1 MKFSSPAILLTAFV
15 VQLISSSPTGQS
27 DEKRQLNGFFGSLA
41 GLVGVS
47 ATYDYVIVGGGTAGL
62 TMASRLS
69 EKRGISVAVIE
80 AGTLYQVHNTTNPQ
94 LPSSELTY
102 FSRSRIPYSAPRLRE
117 MCSGADQTQQ
127 IPILPL
133 TGTSLQPL
141 KLEQPTERY
150 TMPEESVLADHQRE
164 TS

>member
-1 MKFSSPAILLTAFV
+1 MKLSTLSIVLTASV
-15 VQLISSSPTGQS
+15 VQLISSSPTRQN

-80 AGTLYQVHNTTNPQ
+80 AGTLYQVRTT
-94 LPSSELTY
+94 
-102 FSRSRIPYSAPRLRE
+102 I
-117 MCSGADQTQQ
+117 
-127 IPILPL
+127 
-133 TGTSLQPL
+133 
-141 KLEQPTERY
+141 
-150 TMPEESVLADHQRE
+150 
-164 TS
+164 